1 MRSALGA
8 CSVCLLAF
16 LLTACGFGGRAE
28 PAPIVDSSGAGPG
41 GTACA
46 TPRPQVCTMEWAPVC
61 ANTLAGATRQYA
73 SACNACADDQ
83 VTSYQTGECG
93 K

>member
-1 MRSALGA
+1 MRSATGA
-8 CSVCLLAF
+8 CFVFF
-16 LLTACGFGGRAE
+16 LTIFMTACGFGGRSQ
-28 PAPIVDSSGAGPG
+28 PAPIVGSSVSQGT

-46 TPRPQVCTMEWAPVC
+46 EPRPQVCTMEWSPVC
-61 ANTLAGATRQYA
+61 ANTLAGASKQYA

-83 VTSYQTGECG
+83 VSAYQSGECP